1 MNFFIFVDI
10 RLPQDEDDLEK
21 EAILSKMKEGMDET
35 PSFGKDGLDSEYNRR
50 MQDKLG
56 KMKGKKMQDMSII
69 VTQKLPQRVP
79 SRERRSA
86 DSDRVKGQGR
96 VREELVRRQGSIE
109 YTTDDQD
116 GTVNICVQSI
126 VASKENP
133 QRIHV
138 NVVVDED
145 TAGDA
150 YEEEPEKTSE
160 AMIQQAGEVKKTMTR
175 LEKDM
180 HSLTNRVKTI
190 INSADFNKEQEVG
203 FHDQSIAMN
212 RAASY
217 WPIIRIVFLFVTGF
231 AQVNHIVG
239 FMKTHHIS

>member
-1 MNFFIFVDI
+1 MKFFIFVDI
-10 RLPQDEDDLEK
+10 RLPQDEGDLEK
-21 EAILSKMKEGMDET
+21 EAILSKMKKGMDEDAAA
-35 PSFGKDGLDSEYNRR
+35 FGKDGLDSEYNRR
-50 MQDKLG
+50 MQDKME
-56 KMKGKKMQDMSII
+56 KIKGRKMQDMSIT
-69 VTQKLPQRVP
+69 VTQKLPQQV
-79 SRERRSA
+79 SRERRKA

-109 YTTDDQD
+109 YTTDNED

-145 TAGDA
+145 TAGDG
-150 YEEEPEKTSE
+150 YEEEPEKKTA
-160 AMIQQAGEVKKTMTR
+160 AMLEQAGEVKQTMTR

-217 WPIIRIVFLFVTGF
+217 WPIIRLVFLFVTGF
-231 AQVNHIVG
+231 AQVNHIIG

>member
-1 MNFFIFVDI
+1 MFVDI
-10 RLPQDEDDLEK
+10 RVPADGGDLEK
-21 EAILSKMKEGMDET
+21 EALLAKINAATDEAAT
-35 PSFGKDGLDSEYNRR
+35 FGNDGLDSEYNRR
-50 MQDKLG
+50 LQNKLE
-56 KMKGKKMQDMSII
+56 KMKGNKMQDMSIT
-69 VTQKLPQRVP
+69 VTQKVSQHF

-109 YTTDDQD
+109 YRTDDDD

-138 NVVVDED
+138 NVVVDEE
-145 TAGDA
+145 TASDSSDD
-150 YEEEPEKTSE
+150 EPEKKTT
-160 AMIQQAGEVKKTMTR
+160 AMLAQAGEVKQTMTR

-180 HSLTNRVKTI
+180 HSLTNRAKTI
-190 INSADFNKEQEVG
+190 LNSADFNKEQEVG

-217 WPIIRIVFLFVTGF
+217 WPIIRLVFLFVTGF
-231 AQVNHIVG
+231 AQVNHIIG
-239 FMKTHHIS
+239 FMKTHHIG